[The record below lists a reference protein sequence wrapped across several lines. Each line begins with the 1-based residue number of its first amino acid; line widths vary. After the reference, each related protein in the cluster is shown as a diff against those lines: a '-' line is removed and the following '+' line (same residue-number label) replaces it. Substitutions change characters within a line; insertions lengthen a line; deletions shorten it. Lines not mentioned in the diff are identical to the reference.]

1 MRQGRIIFYPEFF
14 IDQVNRHGMWT
25 TQILS
30 SCKCIILFEKNII
43 HSLYKSSFILIFN
56 FAIYFHYIVHQY
68 YRQATKNWRASKRR
82 IHFAEGLDFIQQL
95 NNKFEFPRKSGDW
108 KWGQFEWTNHIDWQE
123 KRFER
128 KNRES
133 PGVITLFT
141 FWLYSRH

>member
-1 MRQGRIIFYPEFF
+1 MRQGRLVFYPEFF
-14 IDQVNRHGMWT
+14 IDQVNRHRMWI

-30 SCKCIILFEKNII
+30 SCKFITLLEKNST
-43 HSLYKSSFILIFN
+43 HSLYFYFIPMIN
-56 FAIYFHYIVHQY
+56 FRIYFRYIVHQY

-82 IHFAEGLDFIQQL
+82 IHFAESLDFIQQL
-95 NNKFEFPRKSGDW
+95 NNKFAFPRKSGDW
-108 KWGQFEWTNHIDWQE
+108 KWGRFEWTNHIDWQE